1 MVPVSP
7 FMLFDY
13 YLMHTVSKEIVRE
26 AMNNLLARCDEVWIF
41 GHMSLGVKVDVYKR
55 QLRRGEVVPCARR
68 QSVGESQVVTTFK
81 RVSLAG
87 SEELFRPTRPQV
99 VSDTDDVIREA
110 VDRPA
115 KVKEVVYRTLQ
126 FTEEEIALLV
136 EAIQTAK
143 YPDRAR
149 AKPALDKFDYLDAL
163 RIKVQGESGAQ

>member
-1 MVPVSP
+1 
-7 FMLFDY
+7 
-13 YLMHTVSKEIVRE
+13 
-26 AMNNLLARCDEVWIF
+26 
-41 GHMSLGVKVDVYKR
+41 
-55 QLRRGEVVPCARR
+55 
-68 QSVGESQVVTTFK
+68 VTTFK
-81 RVSLAG
+81 RVSLGG

-115 KVKEVVYRTLQ
+115 KAKEVVYRTLQ
-126 FTEEEIALLV
+126 FTEEEIVLLL

-163 RIKVQGESGAQ
+163 RIKVQGEAAQ